1 MDNLQ
6 ELANALKIA
15 SEAAE
20 RFSIEYNQMREEL
33 GYFATQCQK
42 QDDIFKSL
50 KEALRNY

>member
-20 RFSIEYNQMREEL
+20 RFSEEYNQMRTEL
-33 GYFATQCQK
+33 NYLATQCQK
-42 QDDIFKSL
+42 QDDVFRSL